1 MKTLIQSIK
10 NVNLRL
16 RIALIGII
24 ALVFLLLSFIVSI
37 VTTSF
42 AGPLIMFCVTAV
54 CGFIV
59 SKIIAQSIL
68 EQVADTKEIMEQV
81 AVGNLSVTVEE
92 RLKTNDQF
100 GDLSLSI
107 EKTLKQLNRYDSYI
121 NDISDNLQLIADGKM
136 KLDLSRSYNGQ
147 FTKVKDGLQQISTSL
162 NEVLVKIDI
171 SSETVASESENMY
184 ESALHLSDGTQ
195 DQSSAIEEL
204 TASIQEITDQVA
216 SNATSA
222 VEAKDKVLDMANT
235 VNQNNEKM
243 KELLLAMDDIKNS
256 SNQIINIIN
265 TIEGI
270 AGQTNLLSLNA
281 SIEAAR
287 AGEMGRGFAV
297 VAGEIGSLANQS
309 VEAVKMTSSLIDN
322 TIRAVEKGAVLADN
336 TAQVSNALA
345 DVAKEITKI
354 MDYISDGSQSQSELL
369 SQFSSAVEQIAA
381 VVDTNSHAAAQSAD
395 VSNTLKK
402 EAYHLKDLVSHF
414 ELNE

>member
-1 MKTLIQSIK
+1 MKKLIQSIK
-10 NVNLRL
+10 NVNLRF
-16 RIALIGII
+16 RIALIGIV
-24 ALVFLLLSFIVSI
+24 ALAFLLLSFIVSI
-37 VTTSF
+37 FTNSF
-42 AGPLIMFCVTAV
+42 VGPLIMFCIAAV
-54 CGFIV
+54 CGFV
-59 SKIIAQSIL
+59 FSKVISRSIL
-68 EQVADTKEIMEQV
+68 EQIADTKEIMEQV
-81 AVGNLSVTVEE
+81 AAGNLSVTVEE
-92 RLKTNDQF
+92 RLKTNDEF
-100 GDLSLSI
+100 GDLALSI

-136 KLDLSRSYNGQ
+136 KLDLSRSYKGQ
-147 FTKVKDGLQQISTSL
+147 FGKVKDGLQQISTSL
-162 NEVLVKIDI
+162 NDVLVKIDH
-171 SSETVASESENMY
+171 SSLTVASESENMY
-184 ESALHLSDGTQ
+184 ESAIHLSDGTQ

-222 VEAKDKVLDMANT
+222 VEAKDKVLDMEKT
-235 VNQNNEKM
+235 VYQNNEKM

-256 SNQIINIIN
+256 SSQIINIIN

-322 TIRAVEKGAVLADN
+322 TIRAVEKGVVLADN
-336 TAQVSNALA
+336 TAQVSNTLS
-345 DVAKEITKI
+345 DVAKEITRI

-369 SQFSSAVEQIAA
+369 NQFSSAVEQIAA